1 MPDYILRLD
10 YRFPA
15 LDDPEAREVARRIA
29 AAIDRPVD
37 LPSGRVMAAAKLQR
51 VEPGE
56 RPRGVRMENLQRSP

>member
-29 AAIDRPVD
+29 AAIDRPFE
-37 LPSGRVMAAAKLQR
+37 LRSGRVMAEVKLQR

-56 RPRGVRMENLQRSP
+56 RPRGVRLERG

>member
-37 LPSGRVMAAAKLQR
+37 LPSGRIVATPKLQR

-56 RPRGVRMENLQRSP
+56 RPRGVAIENLRRSP